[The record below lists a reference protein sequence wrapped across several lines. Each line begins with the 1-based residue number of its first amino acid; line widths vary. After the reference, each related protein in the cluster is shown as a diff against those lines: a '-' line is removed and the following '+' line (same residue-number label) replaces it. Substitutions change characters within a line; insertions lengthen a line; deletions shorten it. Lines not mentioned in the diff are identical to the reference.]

1 MRQTCQMG
9 HHGDVGAVT
18 HAGEYF
24 KARHAAIIQV
34 TQCEL
39 HSAAR
44 GRALRARSTWGGRC
58 AAPATGR
65 APRACAARTS
75 GAWGCARRGARLAS
89 ARLPPRHRRRRMAAG
104 RPRRELEARTAAATR
119 RALGRVAAR
128 GAGSRMSAKGASCA
142 REEPRCARTARH
154 LTAADGG
161 PRPAALPLV
170 RGPLGGRRGL
180 RFRPLRGSPPRRA
193 PFERLFR
200 RGES

>member
-1 MRQTCQMG
+1 MCDRTG
-9 HHGDVGAVT
+9 SIPRT
-18 HAGEYF
+18 HTIRVPPGRRSTVNARRPPRVHR
-24 KARHAAIIQV
+24 RHASH
-34 TQCEL
+34 TPRPR
-39 HSAAR
+39 SAAR
-44 GRALRARSTWGGRC
+44 GPLRARSTWGGRC

-65 APRACAARTS
+65 APRACAAP
-75 GAWGCARRGARLAS
+75 S

-104 RPRRELEARTAAATR
+104 RPRRELAARTAAATR